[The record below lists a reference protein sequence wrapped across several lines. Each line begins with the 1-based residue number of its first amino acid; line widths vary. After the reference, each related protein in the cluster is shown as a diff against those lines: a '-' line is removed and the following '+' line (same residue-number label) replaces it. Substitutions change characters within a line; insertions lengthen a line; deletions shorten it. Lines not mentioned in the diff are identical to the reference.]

1 MIGEH
6 PDLAKYIHGFAPN
19 AFRDAIIDCDGGR
32 TVSQLANECRV
43 SAATIRRVAKSIQ
56 ARPRFSW
63 YHTVVYAADQVAKIR
78 TAAPRPKQRK
88 RF

>member
-1 MIGEH
+1 MIREH
-6 PDLAKYIHGFAPN
+6 PALAKHIQGLAPN

-43 SAATIRRVAKSIQ
+43 SAATIRRVAKLIR
-56 ARPRFSW
+56 ARPRFPW
-63 YHTVVYAADQVAKIR
+63 FHTVVYAADQVAKIR